1 MLAPQS
7 PAFAAAS
14 QDSDN
19 GVGPFSDCSDDSC
32 FEHGPASGGVG
43 NELFAAIRGSAAQS
57 HDQPQ
62 RKRSLEALL
71 REAASALSQG
81 ASSALG
87 QGNEQQELLGHQ
99 AGPRKA
105 ARRSVLLSS
114 QHEIG
119 VRYGI
124 AKGIAI
130 ANGRRHWATDWAL
143 KEYPDM
149 CRKKKARDQ
158 FLKNARRWCTNA

>member
-7 PAFAAAS
+7 PAFAASS
-14 QDSDN
+14 QDSDH
-19 GVGPFSDCSDDSC
+19 GVGPVSSDDSC

-43 NELFAAIRGSAAQS
+43 NELFAALQGSAAQS

-62 RKRSLEALL
+62 RKRSLEDLL

-99 AGPRKA
+99 AGPR
-105 ARRSVLLSS
+105 LSLI
-114 QHEIG
+114 HI
-119 VRYGI
+119 
-124 AKGIAI
+124 
-130 ANGRRHWATDWAL
+130 
-143 KEYPDM
+143 
-149 CRKKKARDQ
+149 
-158 FLKNARRWCTNA
+158 